1 MFKTTCTYHEAY
13 DDGSF
18 DFYGSETLKELSDYD
33 HPRTYAINTE
43 NEPTAEEL
51 DDLFWQMV
59 EIECIADGQLILIE
73 QLIEKDDQY
82 YDYDQAVVKVNVKR
96 TEDGS
101 SFINWGTKT
110 PNIFQVDRNNSSY
123 DIESQKC

>member
-13 DDGSF
+13 EDGSF
-18 DFYGSETLKELSDYD
+18 DIYGSETLKELSDYE
-33 HPRTYAINTE
+33 HPRTYVINTE

-73 QLIEKDDQY
+73 QLIEKDDEY
-82 YDYDQAVVKVNVKR
+82 HDYDQAVVKVNVKR
-96 TEDGS
+96 TKEPS
-101 SFINWGTKT
+101 SFINWDAKT
-110 PNIFQVDRNNSSY
+110 PNIFKIDRNNSSY
-123 DIESQKC
+123 DIISHFC